1 MIKEQYEDLKMKREL
16 RKNLIALKQ
25 ELKEEQIRQEM
36 LALLDGDYSVFTQLL
51 EDSEPKVRKNAAI
64 VLGRLKEDENVI
76 PLYEA

>member
-51 EDSEPKVRKNAAI
+51 EDSEPKVRKNA
-64 VLGRLKEDENVI
+64 E
-76 PLYEA
+76 